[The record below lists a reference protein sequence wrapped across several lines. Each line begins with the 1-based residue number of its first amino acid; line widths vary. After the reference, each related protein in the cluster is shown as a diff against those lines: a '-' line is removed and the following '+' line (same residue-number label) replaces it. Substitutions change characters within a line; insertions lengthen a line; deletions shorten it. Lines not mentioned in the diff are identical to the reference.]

1 MEGPDVRIGWLIGWA
16 IPQDWFGTFAQ
27 DAFPDAR
34 HVVVRPSREAID
46 ELEAGAPFDWVVGY
60 SLGTLLLLSH
70 ARRAGRLGRIAL
82 LAPIFSF
89 PSEEGLGGRIA
100 RAEVQ
105 ILARRL
111 NRDPAPAFREFR
123 RRAGLED
130 IPEARTGLQQGTG
143 PGELAWGL
151 AQLETVR
158 IDPVLPEGWTGWCGA
173 DDPLLDAERLH
184 ALDPRIIP
192 LRGVT
197 HHPRGLID
205 ALAASMGRGLEKQAV
220 GG

>member
-1 MEGPDVRIGWLIGWA
+1 MRIGWLIGWA
-16 IPQDWFGTFAQ
+16 VPEDWFGTLAKE
-27 DAFPDAR
+27 AFPDAR
-34 HVVVRPSREAID
+34 HVVVRPSRGAID
-46 ELEAGAPFDWVVGY
+46 GLEAGAPFDWVVGY
-60 SLGTLLLLSH
+60 SLGTLLLLGH
-70 ARRAGRLGRIAL
+70 ARRAERLGRIAI

-89 PSEEGLGGRIA
+89 PREEGMGGRIA
-100 RAEVQ
+100 RAEVR

-111 NRDPAPAFREFR
+111 DKDPARAIREFR
-123 RRAGLED
+123 SRAGLED
-130 IPEARTGLQQGTG
+130 IPEARTDPQRGTG

-151 AQLETVR
+151 AQLDTVR

-173 DDPLLDAERLH
+173 DDPLLDAERLN

-197 HHPRGLID
+197 HHPRGLIG
-205 ALAASMGRGLEKQAV
+205 AFAASIGRAIDRQAV